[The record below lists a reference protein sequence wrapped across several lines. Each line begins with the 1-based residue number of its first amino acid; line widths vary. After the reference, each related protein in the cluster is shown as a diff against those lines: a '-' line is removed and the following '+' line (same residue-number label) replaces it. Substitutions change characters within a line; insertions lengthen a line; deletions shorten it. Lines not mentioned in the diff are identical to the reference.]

1 MALSVGPIP
10 GPSDNGGGR
19 SLRGSFTARARSEG
33 VGGRRGGVEVWERS
47 LAEPPRVTILVVV
60 ANIERS
66 VLFKAEV
73 EKGSSGTVHV
83 RG

>member
-1 MALSVGPIP
+1 M
-10 GPSDNGGGR
+10 
-19 SLRGSFTARARSEG
+19 
-33 VGGRRGGVEVWERS
+33 RRGGVEVWERS
-47 LAEPPRVTILVVV
+47 RSEPPRVKILVVV

-73 EKGSSGTVHV
+73 GNGSAGTVHV